1 MTRLL
6 RTAALLTLPMLA
18 ALGLAA
24 VRRRRRQAAA
34 VPAEAEALQTWEGE
48 GGALPVAR
56 GRSVGHR
63 SATPKSPLRWD
74 K

>member
-1 MTRLL
+1 MTRPL
-6 RTAALLTLPMLA
+6 RTALLLTLPMLLA

-24 VRRRRRQAAA
+24 ARRRQAAA
-34 VPAEAEALQTWEGE
+34 VPAEAEALQAWEGE

-63 SATPKSPLRWD
+63 SATPKSPLRWES
-74 K
+74 

>member
-1 MTRLL
+1 MTRPL
-6 RTAALLTLPMLA
+6 RTALLLALPMLLA

-24 VRRRRRQAAA
+24 ARRRRQAAA
-34 VPAEAEALQTWEGE
+34 VPAEAEALQAWEGE

-74 K
+74 R